1 MARFLVDQQLPSKLA
16 SHLAS
21 RGHDATQDKD
31 HPGGTTLP
39 DTEVIR
45 IADAEGRVVVTK
57 DDDFR
62 ISYVLSAR
70 PAGLLHV
77 TCGNISTPDLLADFD
92 RNHDILISALADYA
106 YVEINRAGIVV
117 HDPG

>member
-1 MARFLVDQQLPSKLA
+1 M
-16 SHLAS
+16 AS
-21 RGHDATQDKD
+21 RGHDATHVKD

-62 ISYVLSAR
+62 ISHVLNAR
-70 PAGLLHV
+70 PTRLLHV
-77 TCGNISTPDLLADFD
+77 TCGNISTPDLPADFD
-92 RNHDILISALADYA
+92 RNHDTLISALASYA

-117 HDPG
+117 HDPD